1 MKIRV
6 LAAMAAVAL
15 IPFAHAADRYTNI
28 KPLLLQ
34 AIDAPDGR
42 AEGEI
47 VGPIADKFRE
57 TTGSNAPVVA
67 EVTTIKRFQQEGCS
81 RLALRLTQNDV
92 PTQDGKRVPFSIEY
106 GLNLCRDG
114 NPPDEALQGVQ
125 MPQTED
131 AE

>member
-1 MKIRV
+1 
-6 LAAMAAVAL
+6 MALFTVS
-15 IPFAHAADRYTNI
+15 AHAQLPEYTSAT
-28 KPLLLQ
+28 KLLFE
-34 AIDAPDGR
+34 AIDAPDGTAR
-42 AEGEI
+42 GVL
-47 VGPIADKFRE
+47 VGPIAEKFSE

-67 EVTTIKRFQQEGCS
+67 EVTTIKRFQQEGCR

-92 PTQDGKRVPFSIEY
+92 PTKDGKRVPFTIEY

-125 MPQTED
+125 TQQTDD

>member
-92 PTQDGKRVPFSIEY
+92 PTKDGKRVPFTIEY

>member
-1 MKIRV
+1 MEPKRV
-6 LAAMAAVAL
+6 LVSVMAVAL
-15 IPFAHAADRYTNI
+15 TATAVAAEYENPSR
-28 KPLLLQ
+28 LLFE
-34 AIDAPDGR
+34 AIDAPDGTAR
-42 AEGEI
+42 GVL
-47 VGPIADKFRE
+47 VGPIAEKFRE

-67 EVTTIKRFQQEGCS
+67 EVTTIKRFQQEGCR

-92 PTQDGKRVPFSIEY
+92 PTKDGKRVPFTIEY